1 MDLFR
6 MIALTLFQRAGLLIA
21 PKGLLYKRALI
32 SLFVRCLSVSSVSGQ
47 NPILPKGI
55 CARDMLGP
63 SGSFLK
69 MSLLDPSWTKNEP
82 LNPHTQE
89 LKLLIG
95 GSFSGEKTQI
105 GTRKSAHSGTK
116 TVDWRIILLS
126 KK

>member
-1 MDLFR
+1 M
-6 MIALTLFQRAGLLIA
+6 
-21 PKGLLYKRALI
+21 
-32 SLFVRCLSVSSVSGQ
+32 SVSGPSVRLSVSGQ

-55 CARDMLGP
+55 CARDMLGA

-95 GSFSGEKTQI
+95 GSFSGEKSQI

-116 TVDWRIILLS
+116 TVDWRIILQRKNANRDPEIRTLRN
-126 KK
+126 